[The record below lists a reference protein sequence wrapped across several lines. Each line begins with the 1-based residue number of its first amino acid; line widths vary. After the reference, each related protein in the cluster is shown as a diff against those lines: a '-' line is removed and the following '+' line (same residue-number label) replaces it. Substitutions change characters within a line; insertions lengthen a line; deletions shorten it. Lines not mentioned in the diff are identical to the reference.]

1 VKKLLLNCDQVFDVL
16 TRGPFP
22 TGEPG
27 DVAVEHHLRACHDC
41 RQLAEA
47 LRPAVALL
55 HEAVEP
61 EQAMDLPEYQG
72 SLPWKRPQKRRLA
85 ISRLAT
91 APPPLADEPPV
102 TRPQPRVAVER
113 RRPQTF
119 SAGRFIALS
128 LLIALLGLIIG
139 TSAFAPALQKD
150 ATSKLFVATADRN
163 PVDGVPS
170 EKGLLTLASLKLPAS
185 CIPLTHQA
193 LTPERAAEVAAA
205 LNSGTLDALR
215 CCTECHHAGANQP
228 RITQIAAITQQNC
241 QACHR
246 S

>member
-1 VKKLLLNCDQVFDVL
+1 VKKLLMNCDQVFEVL

-27 DVAVEHHLRACHDC
+27 DIAVEHHLRACHEC

-91 APPPLADEPPV
+91 VPPPVANE
-102 TRPQPRVAVER
+102 PRVLSRKPLVER
-113 RRPQTF
+113 RPPQTI
-119 SAGRFIALS
+119 SAGRFIAMS
-128 LLIALLGLIIG
+128 LLIALVGLIIG
-139 TSAFAPALQKD
+139 TSAIAPARRHD
-150 ATSKLFVATADRN
+150 ATSKLLVATADHDLA
-163 PVDGVPS
+163 DGMPS
-170 EKGLLTLASLKLPAS
+170 EKGLLTLAALKLPVS
-185 CIPLTHQA
+185 CMPLTHRPLSA
-193 LTPERAAEVAAA
+193 EHAAEVAAA
-205 LNSGTLDALR
+205 LSNGTLDALH
-215 CCTECHHAGANQP
+215 CCTECHHAGAAQP
-228 RITQIAAITQQNC
+228 RITHIAAIAQQNC

-246 S
+246 G